1 MAYSKYWVYFRG
13 KPHSPNMVDGK
24 PVGPFL
30 DIYDAR
36 RWANHLAAGYRSERH
51 IYVVEITENG
61 LLDVGF
67 SGWNRKP
74 FVNEV
79 AA

>member
-1 MAYSKYWVYFRG
+1 
-13 KPHSPNMVDGK
+13 MVDGK

-36 RWANHLAAGYRSERH
+36 RWAQHLCAGYRNERH
-51 IYVVEITENG
+51 IYVVEIANEG
-61 LLDVGF
+61 LVDVGL
-67 SGWNRKP
+67 SAWNRKP